1 MNFAYIV
8 ESLLFDATIPSIPCQ
23 LDQKWSDFETELIK
37 FKTEFSQ
44 TRAKLAQLTHTLQ
57 SKRDE
62 IHIVKMV
69 LDNVSSDGLKE
80 KLSDLIDKHES
91 EEGISTLTLQCGEAA
106 GQVEAM
112 KKILM
117 DTNSERYARFTCFV
131 CMDRL
136 VDLFIEPCGHVIC
149 DGCWTRTQNKDSCPG
164 CRTACI
170 GAKRIFSMT

>member
-1 MNFAYIV
+1 MNFGYIV
-8 ESLLFDATIPSIPCQ
+8 ESLLFDAAPPLIPCQ
-23 LDQKWSDFETELIK
+23 LDQKWTDFETELIK

-44 TRAKLAQLTHTLQ
+44 ARTKLAQLTHMLQ

-62 IHIVKMV
+62 IHIIKMV

-80 KLSDLIDKHES
+80 KLSGIIDKHES

-136 VDLFIEPCGHVIC
+136 VNLFIEPCGHVIC
-149 DGCWTRTQNKDSCPG
+149 DGCWMRTQNKDSCPG